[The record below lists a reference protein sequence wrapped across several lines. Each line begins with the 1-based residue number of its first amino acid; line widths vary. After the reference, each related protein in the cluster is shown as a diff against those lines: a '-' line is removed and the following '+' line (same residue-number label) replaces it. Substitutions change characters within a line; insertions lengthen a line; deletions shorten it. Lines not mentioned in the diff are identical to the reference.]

1 MTDTILPVFP
11 CEAMPADPAACR
23 LLGLYQQR
31 QECLWLQRIKVQG
44 GALEPRQWAALAGC
58 CDSFTPGTPLL
69 LTTRQDVEFHNVE
82 PEAVPRLQQALAKAG
97 FTGLGACG
105 DTLRNIT
112 LCPGNGLTEESV
124 DLRTIAEAVRLALSD
139 FSALFRLPRKF
150 KISFSACSK
159 SCGQPWINDLGF
171 VAQRKNGKLFFR
183 VIGAGSLGPRP
194 AAGILLREELALED
208 APAFALA
215 ALTLF
220 NEYGDRSHRGKARL
234 RHVRQ
239 RLGDGAFLELLQDF
253 FVRLHG
259 GTAAGP
265 AMAPAAIGQHRGAL
279 LAFPCGLVTAVQA
292 RAIAESG
299 FISRIQNH
307 HRVELYASDPDGV
320 AAALAE
326 HPVLGSLAGGLDI
339 ASCPG
344 TTWCRHGL
352 INTHAVELLLRQQ
365 LPQDFDKAIRIS
377 GCPNGC
383 AHSGVAQIGLIGR
396 VRKDEQGNR
405 IEGVQVLAGGGMGK
419 TPELAHEKFLF
430 VSVQDIPD
438 FLKKN
443 Y

>member
-150 KISFSACSK
+150 KISFSACPK
-159 SCGQPWINDLGF
+159 ACGQPWINDLGF
-171 VAQRKNGKLFFR
+171 VAQRQNGTVFFR

-194 AAGILLREELALED
+194 AAGIVLREKLSLED

-215 ALTLF
+215 ALALF
-220 NEYGDRSHRGKARL
+220 NEYGDREHRGKARL

-239 RLGDGAFLELLQDF
+239 RLGDGPFLELLDDF
-253 FVRLHG
+253 FIRLRS

-265 AMAPAAIGQHRGAL
+265 STAPPARGLHRGAL